1 MARLIDAEKIEFMPK
16 KDPLHGYP
24 IMNKILFL
32 GRSNGKTL
40 AMVQEALKQSIE
52 NQPTV
57 AAVPLK
63 QYEDLLYR
71 YNELR
76 DNFID
81 YYCSGIPNVAPYC
94 LNRCQEC
101 VDKHG
106 WCKSDLD
113 KCHGFNPAEVII

>member
-1 MARLIDAEKIEFMPK
+1 MWNAIAPLMDTASAISKPLKAGADDGRKTANGTKKGKTMARLIDAEKIEFMPK

-57 AAVPLK
+57 AAVPVK
-63 QYEDLLYR
+63 QYEELLEMYH
-71 YNELR
+71 NQ
-76 DNFID
+76 
-81 YYCSGIPNVAPYC
+81 A
-94 LNRCQEC
+94 
-101 VDKHG
+101 H
-106 WCKSDLD
+106 
-113 KCHGFNPAEVII
+113 